1 MRYALMVALALA
13 LLVLPLPAACEFRL
27 VLGDGTIL
35 IVDARPEVRGGAVSF
50 IKGGLA
56 YTLPLARVDLPA
68 TERANGPEAPESAPS
83 TAAPAPAASNPPA
96 EPPKPP
102 KRFTDEDLPSRA
114 TTPPEPAPA
123 ARTAANGSAVP
134 SDGAGPRVGD
144 GDLTRW
150 ASLSRE
156 EKDLQSRRREFE
168 DRIGS
173 LEDRRDDLD
182 AEDARRR
189 SDYGNYPT
197 DPSVV
202 AAAQFWDEEYGR
214 RRSAIQ
220 DELADLRS
228 GAAEIDRALREVQLE
243 MRDLSIGP

>member
-1 MRYALMVALALA
+1 V
-13 LLVLPLPAACEFRL
+13 PP
-27 VLGDGTIL
+27 D
-35 IVDARPEVRGGAVSF
+35 GAV
-50 IKGGLA
+50 
-56 YTLPLARVDLPA
+56 
-68 TERANGPEAPESAPS
+68 
-83 TAAPAPAASNPPA
+83 
-96 EPPKPP
+96 
-102 KRFTDEDLPSRA
+102 
-114 TTPPEPAPA
+114 
-123 ARTAANGSAVP
+123 
-134 SDGAGPRVGD
+134 PRGGD

-173 LEDRRDDLD
+173 LEDRRDALD

-228 GAAEIDRALREVQLE
+228 GAAEIDRVLREVQLE